1 MNKHIIYQSDY
12 ELLAF
17 YVKGKTLSAAQ
28 SFQINEKDEAK
39 FARYLSQD
47 VKTPIHWLIDTPQEE
62 YQRELLPHVWGKDR
76 LELINHKKRR
86 LFENSIYNYA
96 VIQGRESQG
105 RRDDV
110 ALFIA
115 LNNPNL
121 FQPWL
126 NLVITFKIPLA
137 GIYSLPL
144 LSENLLKYLPKAP
157 YTLLVAH
164 TPPMGTHSPAGLRQS
179 FFFQQQLQ
187 LSRLVP
193 LDIHN
198 PQQYTDYVLRQISTT
213 YRYLENTRRLAQ
225 LEQPSALSVVI
236 LTDINFFKSLKQRVK
251 ESLPNITV
259 HVLESNQFTQQLGL
273 QIEATTLYLYHWVA
287 YALTRPWYNTNHYA
301 KPKETRYFFYR
312 QLRLGIYL
320 AALLLLVS
328 ASIASWMLLEQAMAV
343 KQQGQTIEAKISN
356 RQADLDKLKSKVP
369 PLPLDNIVLIR
380 NVVDVGSY
388 IKAHHVSPQAAW
400 EQLSHSLSRH
410 PNLILEH
417 LEWGIGEVKAD
428 IFPSHSPS
436 ILADDMELENSVEFQ
451 DSTTAYFW
459 EGMRIHG
466 KIDGFQGNYHQAA
479 IMFRKFIE
487 DLQQTDSW
495 QVEEQRAPYDPNQAL
510 QGRIDSRSD
519 IDEVTFIIDIFIQHS
534 YAKTTF

>member
-1 MNKHIIYQSDY
+1 MNKHILYQSDS

-17 YVKGKTLSAAQ
+17 YVKGKTLTPAQ
-28 SFQINEKDEAK
+28 SFQINEKNETK

-62 YQRELLPHVWGKDR
+62 YQHVLLPHVWGKDQQ
-76 LELINHKKRR
+76 ELINHKKRR
-86 LFENSIYNYA
+86 LFENSTYTYA
-96 VIQGRESQG
+96 LIQGRETQG

-110 ALFIA
+110 GLFLA
-115 LNNPNL
+115 LNNPNFL
-121 FQPWL
+121 QPWL

-164 TPPMGTHSPAGLRQS
+164 TPPMGTHSTAGLRQS
-179 FFFQQQLQ
+179 FFFQQKLQ

-193 LDIHN
+193 LDIQN
-198 PQQYTDYVLRQISTT
+198 PQQYADYVLRQISTT
-213 YRYLENTRRLAQ
+213 HRYLENTRCLAQ
-225 LEQPSALSVVI
+225 LEQPSPLSVVV
-236 LTDINFFKSLKQRVK
+236 LTDIKFFNLLKQRVR
-251 ESLPNITV
+251 EGLPGITV
-259 HVLESNQFTQQLGL
+259 HLLASHQFTQQLGL
-273 QIEATTLYLYHWVA
+273 QIESARLYLYHWVA
-287 YALTRPWYNTNHYA
+287 YALSRRWHNNNHYA
-301 KPKETRYFFYR
+301 KPQESRYFFYR

-328 ASIASWMLLEQAMAV
+328 ATIAGWMLLEQAMV
-343 KQQGQTIEAKISN
+343 IKQQGQSIEAKIRD
-356 RQADLDKLKSKVP
+356 RQEDLDKLKSRVP
-369 PLPLDNIVLIR
+369 QLPLDNIVLIR

-400 EQLSHSLSRH
+400 EQLSQSLNRH
-410 PNLILEH
+410 PNIILER
-417 LEWGIGEVKAD
+417 LEWGISEVKANIFSYSQPNFSDDTD
-428 IFPSHSPS
+428 IIEP
-436 ILADDMELENSVEFQ
+436 Q
-451 DSTTAYFW
+451 DSNMAYFW
-459 EGMRIHG
+459 EGMKVHG

-479 IMFRKFIE
+479 IMFRKFVE
-487 DLQQTDSW
+487 DLKRTDIW
-495 QVEEQRAPYDPNQAL
+495 QIEEQRSPYDPNQAL

-519 IDEVTFIIDIFIQHS
+519 TEEVTFVIGIFIQHT